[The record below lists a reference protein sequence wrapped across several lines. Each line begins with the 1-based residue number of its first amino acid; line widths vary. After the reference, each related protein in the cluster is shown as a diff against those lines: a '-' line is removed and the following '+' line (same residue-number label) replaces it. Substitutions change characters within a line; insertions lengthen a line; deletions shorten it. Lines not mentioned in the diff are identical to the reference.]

1 MLEQELAMAHE
12 TIEDADNYES
22 VVDAIQIEWIEQALL
37 ETNKASIRRRRL
49 PAQQAVWLVIWMG
62 LQRNM
67 SIKEVCSSL
76 DIALQP
82 KPEDSWSRVAPSVLT
97 DSRRRLDES

>member
-12 TIEDADNYES
+12 TIEDADNNES

-67 SIKEVCSSL
+67 SIK
-76 DIALQP
+76 
-82 KPEDSWSRVAPSVLT
+82 
-97 DSRRRLDES
+97 

>member
-37 ETNKASIRRRRL
+37 ETNKASIRR
-49 PAQQAVWLVIWMG
+49 
-62 LQRNM
+62 
-67 SIKEVCSSL
+67 
-76 DIALQP
+76 
-82 KPEDSWSRVAPSVLT
+82 
-97 DSRRRLDES
+97 

>member
-49 PAQQAVWLVIWMG
+49 PAQQAVW
-62 LQRNM
+62 
-67 SIKEVCSSL
+67 
-76 DIALQP
+76 
-82 KPEDSWSRVAPSVLT
+82 
-97 DSRRRLDES
+97 

>member
-37 ETNKASIRRRRL
+37 EINKASIRRRRL

-67 SIKEVCSSL
+67 S
-76 DIALQP
+76 
-82 KPEDSWSRVAPSVLT
+82 
-97 DSRRRLDES
+97 

>member
-1 MLEQELAMAHE
+1 MLEQELVMAHE

-49 PAQQAVWLVIWMG
+49 PAQQA
-62 LQRNM
+62 
-67 SIKEVCSSL
+67 
-76 DIALQP
+76 
-82 KPEDSWSRVAPSVLT
+82 
-97 DSRRRLDES
+97 

>member
-67 SIKEVCSSL
+67 SIKEVCSSFS
-76 DIALQP
+76 A
-82 KPEDSWSRVAPSVLT
+82 
-97 DSRRRLDES
+97 

>member
-22 VVDAIQIEWIEQALL
+22 VVDAIQIVWIEQALL

-67 SIKEVCSSL
+67 S
-76 DIALQP
+76 
-82 KPEDSWSRVAPSVLT
+82 
-97 DSRRRLDES
+97 

>member
-37 ETNKASIRRRRL
+37 ETKTTSASRSASCLVSYLDGAATQHVYQRGMQFIRHC
-49 PAQQAVWLVIWMG
+49 ASA
-62 LQRNM
+62 
-67 SIKEVCSSL
+67 
-76 DIALQP
+76 
-82 KPEDSWSRVAPSVLT
+82 
-97 DSRRRLDES
+97 